1 MTTRQSLT
9 FYLCSSSSLV
19 SGERLQDT
27 LEDERKQLGRGTKK
41 GERENEKTKKER
53 KGEREAKRKRKI
65 EKREDFKR
73 RNVDDVGFSFLNV
86 HKPDRLK

>member
-19 SGERLQDT
+19 SGERLQDA

-53 KGEREAKRKRKI
+53 EEGRERS
-65 EKREDFKR
+65 EKKEEDREE
-73 RNVDDVGFSFLNV
+73 GGL
-86 HKPDRLK
+86 

>member
-1 MTTRQSLT
+1 M
-9 FYLCSSSSLV
+9 
-19 SGERLQDT
+19 
-27 LEDERKQLGRGTKK
+27 GRGTKK